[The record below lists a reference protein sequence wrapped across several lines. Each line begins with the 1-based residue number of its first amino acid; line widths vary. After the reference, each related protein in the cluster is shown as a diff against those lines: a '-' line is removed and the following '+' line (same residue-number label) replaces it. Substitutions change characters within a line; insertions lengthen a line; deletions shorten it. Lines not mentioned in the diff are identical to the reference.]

1 MSEETA
7 TTPEELIE
15 ESSSEEMSATP
26 SSETESTSSDTKVSE
41 TKSSKKSVKT
51 RPVIKVSLSRGQ
63 ELKGVVKTIT
73 DFGAFIDINLP
84 QDGLVHISE
93 LSRGRV
99 DKVSDVIS
107 VGDEVTVW
115 VKNLDKERNRISL
128 TMRKP
133 VEYSYDDIQ
142 VDDVLDGEV
151 TRIEKYGVFVDIGL
165 EREGLVHVSELSH
178 EFVKTPEEVVS
189 VGDTVKVKVV
199 KVNKRKKQVNLSI
212 KALLEPPALEEEVK
226 EEEEEIFE
234 DAVPMSTTMAAAF
247 SAFNSTSHKS
257 STSKKSTSK
266 SRKKRTTMDDVIAR
280 TLKSHQQ
287 TQN

>member
-26 SSETESTSSDTKVSE
+26 PSETETTSSDTKVSQ

-133 VEYSYDDIQ
+133 VEYTYDDIQ
-142 VDDVLDGEV
+142 VDDVLEGEV

-212 KALLEPPALEEEVK
+212 KALLEPPELEEELQ

-234 DAVPMSTTMAAAF
+234 DTAPMSTTMAAAF
-247 SAFNSTSHKS
+247 SAFSSTSRKS
-257 STSKKSTSK
+257 STSKKSSSK

-280 TLKSHQQ
+280 TLRSHQQ

>member
-15 ESSSEEMSATP
+15 ESSSEEMFATSP
-26 SSETESTSSDTKVSE
+26 SETETTSSDTKVSQ

-133 VEYSYDDIQ
+133 VEHTYDDIQ
-142 VDDVLDGEV
+142 VDDVLEGEV

-189 VGDTVKVKVV
+189 VGDTVKVKVI

-212 KALLEPPALEEEVK
+212 KALLEPPELEEELQ

-234 DAVPMSTTMAAAF
+234 DTAPMSTTMAAAF
-247 SAFNSTSHKS
+247 SAFSSTSRKS
-257 STSKKSTSK
+257 STSKKSSSK
-266 SRKKRTTMDDVIAR
+266 SRKKRTPMDDVIAR
-280 TLKSHQQ
+280 TLRSHQQ

>member
-26 SSETESTSSDTKVSE
+26 PSETETISSDTKVSQ
-41 TKSSKKSVKT
+41 TKSSKKPVKT

-93 LSRGRV
+93 LSRGHV

-107 VGDEVTVW
+107 VGDEVIVW

-133 VEYSYDDIQ
+133 IERTYDDIR
-142 VDDVLDGEV
+142 VDDVLEGEV

-212 KALLEPPALEEEVK
+212 KALLEPPELEEEVK
-226 EEEEEIFE
+226 EEVEEIFE
-234 DAVPMSTTMAAAF
+234 DTVPMSTTMAAAF
-247 SAFNSTSHKS
+247 SAFSSTSRKS
-257 STSKKSTSK
+257 STSKKSASK

-280 TLKSHQQ
+280 TLRSHQQ

>member
-7 TTPEELIE
+7 TTPEELFE
-15 ESSSEEMSATP
+15 ESSSEEISATP
-26 SSETESTSSDTKVSE
+26 PFQTETTSSDMKVSE
-41 TKSSKKSVKT
+41 TKPSKKPVKT

-142 VDDVLDGEV
+142 VDDVLEGEV

-178 EFVKTPEEVVS
+178 EFVKTPEGVVS

-212 KALLEPPALEEEVK
+212 KALLEPPELEEEVQ

-234 DAVPMSTTMAAAF
+234 DTMPMSTTMAAAF
-247 SAFNSTSHKS
+247 SAFNSTSRKS

-266 SRKKRTTMDDVIAR
+266 SRRKRTTMDDVIAR